1 MVHVGITILPI
12 WEILTIRTSIYNRCI
27 IFIDSPGLSLFF
39 DDLEVLV
46 MVFIGRCILHFV
58 GIDNLVFL
66 LVVKRLF
73 LWEGLGLL
81 DTLIDPVEVL
91 LVAGVDALR
100 VRVLYESVSAS
111 VTRFLG

>member
-58 GIDNLVFL
+58 GINHLVLL
-66 LVVKRLF
+66 LVVKCFF
-73 LWEGLGLL
+73 LRERLGLL
-81 DTLIDPVEVL
+81 NALIDPMEVL

-100 VRVLYESVSAS
+100 VRILNKSVSAS
-111 VTRFLG
+111 VARFLG